1 MFFKTKEIRVIVFI
15 LWEMRLWNEI
25 YQKRLCL
32 NVRQSKFRM
41 RCEEAEVMNR
51 GFNES
56 EILSTKSVKLAAA
69 FDHKNDAIHAAAE
82 LLVQVGAV
90 DKSYLAS
97 MLKREA
103 VTNTWLGNG
112 IAIPHGMVENRDL
125 IIRDAVAVIQI
136 PAGVDWC
143 DGNKARLVIAI
154 AACQD
159 CYREICKKLTLLL
172 FDKERLEA
180 LSTTADKQ
188 QIVTMLFSQDTK
200 RERAFI
206 GDLSVRQE
214 WTLDYPSGLHA
225 RPASLWVD
233 FAKKA
238 QGSIRIRHGQYTV
251 EMKNLVG
258 LLQLGAKNGD
268 VLIFSTDASEGVQ
281 LLKEAI
287 SVVKKVSISEKC
299 VMRETEAQTK
309 AFHGWYPRSMQK
321 GISGVGASPG
331 LALGKIFI
339 LRHDDISITDQPIS
353 FASGKA
359 CLENALT
366 KTKQK
371 MASIINDITARVGAD
386 SAAIFSA
393 QMVLLEDENLIAQV
407 CRFMAE
413 GHGVAWSWDKA
424 VRQFAGM
431 FSKVDNP
438 LLAARAVNLVDVGRR
453 VLGEINPSYRSF
465 FLNDIPRGVIL
476 VTDDLSPSDVAQLD
490 CTKVQGL
497 ATAWGGPLSHTA
509 ILARTLS
516 IPMVVAAGVDVLAI
530 EPDIQA
536 IIDGDNG
543 FIYPDPTSEDVEEA
557 EKRIS
562 IVVKKRDNRICVCR
576 LPVQTTDGQR
586 IRIMANVNYA
596 NQVPVALNL
605 GAEGVGLM
613 RTEFLFLESPH
624 IPDEDA
630 QFNVYRA
637 MTAAVGDKPLIIRA
651 LDIGGDKQVKH
662 LHLSKEDNPFL
673 GVRGTRLLLRR
684 RDLLVPQLRALYRA
698 AKEGGDL
705 WILFPMV
712 MSVSEI
718 VAMKKIAEEI
728 RNDIGAPKLKFGIM
742 IEVPA
747 AAIMAD
753 VLSAHV
759 DFFSIGTNDL
769 TQYTMAVDRQ
779 NPYLVSEAD
788 SLDPAVLRMIYHTIQ
803 GAAKHRCWV
812 SVCGGMAGDPFA
824 AMILT
829 GLGIHELSM
838 ISCDISSVKACLQA
852 HSFEDMKVLAKKAL
866 QCETARAV
874 RALSNDVR

>member
-1 MFFKTKEIRVIVFI
+1 MIK
-15 LWEMRLWNEI
+15 
-25 YQKRLCL
+25 
-32 NVRQSKFRM
+32 
-41 RCEEAEVMNR
+41 CEEAEAINTD
-51 GFNES
+51 FNES
-56 EILSTKSVKLAAA
+56 EILSIKSVQLAAT

-82 LLVQVGAV
+82 LLMQVGAV
-90 DKSYLAS
+90 DQCYLES

-103 VTNTWLGNG
+103 ITNTWFGNG
-112 IAIPHGMVENRDL
+112 IAIPHGMFENRDL
-125 IIRDAVAVIQI
+125 VIREAVAVIQI
-136 PAGVDWC
+136 PRGVEWR

-154 AACQD
+154 AACPD
-159 CYREICKKLTLLL
+159 RYKEICKQLTDLL

-180 LSTTADKQ
+180 LLTTADKQ
-188 QIVTMLFSQDTK
+188 QIVKTLLSQDMEIGK
-200 RERAFI
+200 AFI
-206 GDLSVRQE
+206 GDLSVCQE

-233 FAKKA
+233 FAKKV
-238 QGSIRIRHGQYTV
+238 QSSIRVRHGQYVV

-268 VLIFSTDASEGVQ
+268 VLIFSTDAAEGMQ
-281 LLKEAI
+281 LLKDAI
-287 SVVKKVSISEKC
+287 SVVEKVSISEKC
-299 VMRETEAQTK
+299 AMREMETQTK
-309 AFHGWYPRSMQK
+309 AFHGWYPRFRQK
-321 GISGVGASPG
+321 SISGIGASSG
-331 LALGKIFI
+331 LAFGKIFI
-339 LRHDDISITDQPIS
+339 LRQNDVSIMDQPIG
-353 FASGKA
+353 FAAGTA
-359 CLENALT
+359 CLENALI
-366 KTKQK
+366 KTKHK
-371 MASIINDITARVGAD
+371 MASVIADITARMGAD
-386 SAAIFSA
+386 AAAIFSA
-393 QMVLLEDENLIAQV
+393 QMGLLEDENLIAQT
-407 CRFMAE
+407 CRFIAE
-413 GHGVAWSWDKA
+413 GHGVAWSWDRA
-424 VRQFAGM
+424 VRQFVDM

-438 LLAARAVNLVDVGRR
+438 LLAARAVNLIDVGRR

-465 FLNDIPRGVIL
+465 FLNDIPRDVIL

-497 ATAWGGPLSHTA
+497 ATVWGGPLSHTA
-509 ILARTLS
+509 ILARTLG
-516 IPMVVAAGVDVLAI
+516 IPMVVATGVDILAVGCYV
-530 EPDIQA
+530 QA

-543 FIYPDPTSEDVEEA
+543 LIYLDPTPEDIEDAQRQMSLVTR
-557 EKRIS
+557 KRENEI
-562 IVVKKRDNRICVCR
+562 REYR

-613 RTEFLFLESPH
+613 RTEFLFLDSPH
-624 IPDEDA
+624 IPDEEA
-630 QFNVYRA
+630 QFDVYRA
-637 MTAAVGDKPLIIRA
+637 MIAAVGDKPLIIRA
-651 LDIGGDKQVKH
+651 LDIGGDKQVTH

-718 VAMKKIAEEI
+718 FAIKKITEEI
-728 RNDIGAPKLKFGIM
+728 QSDIGAPKLKLGIM

-753 VLSAHV
+753 VLGAYV

-769 TQYTMAVDRQ
+769 MQYTMAVDRQ

-788 SLDPAVLRMIYHTIQ
+788 SLDPAVLRMIYQTIQ
-803 GAAKHRCWV
+803 GAAKHECWV
-812 SVCGGMAGDPFA
+812 SVCGGMAADPFA

-838 ISCDISSVKACLQA
+838 ISSDISSVKACLQA
-852 HSFEDMKVLAKKAL
+852 HSFEDMKILAKKAL
-866 QCETARAV
+866 QCETASAV
-874 RALSNDVR
+874 RALGNDIR

>member
-1 MFFKTKEIRVIVFI
+1 
-15 LWEMRLWNEI
+15 
-25 YQKRLCL
+25 
-32 NVRQSKFRM
+32 
-41 RCEEAEVMNR
+41 MNT
-51 GFNES
+51 GFNEI
-56 EILSTKSVKLAAA
+56 EILSIRSVKLAAA

-82 LLVQVGAV
+82 LLVQIGAV
-90 DKSYLAS
+90 DKCYLAS

-125 IIRDAVAVIQI
+125 IIRDAVAVVQI
-136 PAGVDWC
+136 PAGVEWR

-154 AACQD
+154 AACPD
-159 CYREICKKLTLLL
+159 RYIEICKKLMRLL
-172 FDKERLEA
+172 FNKEQLEA
-180 LSTTADKQ
+180 LSTTADRQ
-188 QIVTMLFSQDTK
+188 QIVTTLFGQDQDTESG
-200 RERAFI
+200 RTFI
-206 GDLSVRQE
+206 GDLSVCQE

-238 QGSIRIRHGQYTV
+238 QSSIRVRRGQYAV

-268 VLIFSTDASEGVQ
+268 VLIFSTDALEGAQ
-281 LLKEAI
+281 LLEEAI

-299 VMRETEAQTK
+299 VIREMEAQTK
-309 AFHGWYPRSMQK
+309 TFHSWYPRSGQRGLS
-321 GISGVGASPG
+321 GIGVSPG
-331 LALGKIFI
+331 LALGKIFV
-339 LRHDDISITDQPIS
+339 LRQNDISITDQPTG
-353 FASGKA
+353 FVAGTV

-366 KTKQK
+366 KTKHK
-371 MASIINDITARVGAD
+371 MASIIDDITARMGAD

-393 QMVLLEDENLIAQV
+393 QMVLLEDENLIAQA

-413 GHGVAWSWDKA
+413 GHGVAWSWDRA
-424 VRQFAGM
+424 VRQFADM
-431 FSKVDNP
+431 LSKVDNP

-465 FLNDIPRGVIL
+465 FLNDIPPEVIL

-490 CTKVQGL
+490 CTKVHGL

-509 ILARTLS
+509 ILARTLG

-530 EPDIQA
+530 ERDIQA

-543 FIYPDPTSEDVEEA
+543 FIYLHPTLEDMEEA
-557 EKRIS
+557 QKQMS
-562 IVVKKRDNRICVCR
+562 IVAQKRDSGVCACR

-596 NQVPVALNL
+596 NQVPVALDL

-613 RTEFLFLESPH
+613 RTEFLFIDSPN

-630 QFNVYRA
+630 QLDVYRA
-637 MTAAVGDKPLIIRA
+637 MIAAVGGDKPLIIRA
-651 LDIGGDKQVKH
+651 LDIGGDKQVTH
-662 LHLSKEDNPFL
+662 LHLSKENNPFL

-718 VAMKKIAEEI
+718 FAMKKIAEEI
-728 RNDIGAPKLKFGIM
+728 QNDIGAPKLKFGIM

-753 VLSAHV
+753 ILSAHV

-779 NPYLVSEAD
+779 NPHLVSEAD
-788 SLDPAVLRMIYHTIQ
+788 SLDPAVLRMINYTIQ
-803 GAAKHRCWV
+803 GAAKHKCWV

-852 HSFEDMKVLAKKAL
+852 HSFEDMKILAKKAL
-866 QCETARAV
+866 QCETAGAV
-874 RALSNDVR
+874 RALRNDIR

>member
-1 MFFKTKEIRVIVFI
+1 MMKCKEV
-15 LWEMRLWNEI
+15 
-25 YQKRLCL
+25 
-32 NVRQSKFRM
+32 
-41 RCEEAEVMNR
+41 EAMNTD
-51 GFNES
+51 FNES
-56 EILSTKSVKLAAA
+56 EILSIGSVQLAAT

-82 LLVQVGAV
+82 LLVQIGAV
-90 DKSYLAS
+90 NKCYLAS
-97 MLKREA
+97 MLQREA
-103 VTNTWLGNG
+103 ITNTWLGNG
-112 IAIPHGMVENRDL
+112 IAIPHGMIENRDL

-136 PAGVDWC
+136 PAGVEWWDEK
-143 DGNKARLVIAI
+143 KAYLVIAI
-154 AACQD
+154 AASPD
-159 CYREICKKLTLLL
+159 RYREICKKLTHLL

-188 QIVTMLFSQDTK
+188 QIVKTLFGQDMKMGKT
-200 RERAFI
+200 FI
-206 GDLSVRQE
+206 GDLSVSQE

-233 FAKKA
+233 FAKKV
-238 QGSIRIRHGQYTV
+238 QSSIRIRHGQYTV

-268 VLIFSTDASEGVQ
+268 VLIFSTDAVEGVQ
-281 LLKEAI
+281 LLKDAI
-287 SVVKKVSISEKC
+287 SVAKKVSISEKC
-299 VMRETEAQTK
+299 MMREMETQTK
-309 AFHGWYPRSMQK
+309 AFHGWYPCSGQK
-321 GISGVGASPG
+321 GISGVGASSG
-331 LALGKIFI
+331 LALGKIFV
-339 LRHDDISITDQPIS
+339 LRQNNITITDQPID
-353 FASGKA
+353 FAIGTA
-359 CLENALT
+359 CLESALT
-366 KTKQK
+366 KTKHK
-371 MASIINDITARVGAD
+371 MASVIADITARMGAD

-393 QMVLLEDENLIAQV
+393 QMVLLEDENLIAQA

-413 GHGVAWSWDKA
+413 GHGVAWSWDRA
-424 VRQFAGM
+424 VRQFADM
-431 FSKVDNP
+431 FSNLDNP

-465 FLNDIPRGVIL
+465 FLDDIPYGIIL

-509 ILARTLS
+509 ILARTLG
-516 IPMVVAAGVDVLAI
+516 IPMVVATGADILAV
-530 EPDIQA
+530 ECNVQA

-543 FIYPDPTSEDVEEA
+543 FIYLDPAPEDVEDA
-557 EKRIS
+557 QKQMRI
-562 IVVKKRDNRICVCR
+562 VAQKRDSEIRVCR
-576 LPVQTTDGQR
+576 LPVQTADGQR

-596 NQVPVALNL
+596 HQVPVALDF
-605 GAEGVGLM
+605 GAEGIGLM
-613 RTEFLFLESPH
+613 RTEFLFLDSPH
-624 IPDEDA
+624 IPDEEV
-630 QFNVYRA
+630 QFDVYRT
-637 MTAAVGDKPLIIRA
+637 MIAAVGDKPLIIRA
-651 LDIGGDKQVKH
+651 LDIGGDKQVTH
-662 LHLSKEDNPFL
+662 LHLSQEDNPFL

-718 VAMKKIAEEI
+718 FAIKKITEEI
-728 RNDIGAPKLKFGIM
+728 RNDIDAPKLKLGIM

-753 VLSAHV
+753 VLSGYV

-788 SLDPAVLRMIYHTIQ
+788 SLDPAVLRMIYQTIQ
-803 GAAKHRCWV
+803 GAEKHKCWV
-812 SVCGGMAGDPFA
+812 SVCGDMAGDPFA

-829 GLGIHELSM
+829 GMGINELSM

-852 HSFEDMKVLAKKAL
+852 HSFEDMKILAKKAL

-874 RALSNDVR
+874 RALSNDIKG

>member
-1 MFFKTKEIRVIVFI
+1 
-15 LWEMRLWNEI
+15 
-25 YQKRLCL
+25 
-32 NVRQSKFRM
+32 
-41 RCEEAEVMNR
+41 MNTD
-51 GFNES
+51 FNEDA
-56 EILSTKSVKLAAA
+56 ILSVKSVQLAAA
-69 FDHKNDAIHAAAE
+69 FDHKDDVIRAAVE

-90 DKSYLAS
+90 DKRYLAS
-97 MLKREA
+97 MLQHE
-103 VTNTWLGNG
+103 VIMNTWLGNG
-112 IAIPHGMVENRDL
+112 IAIPHGMVENSHL
-125 IIRDAVAVIQI
+125 IMRDAVAVIQI
-136 PAGVDWC
+136 PAGVEWRK
-143 DGNKARLVIAI
+143 GKKAHLVIAI
-154 AACQD
+154 AACPD
-159 CYREICKKLTLLL
+159 RYREICRQLTLLL

-180 LSTTADKQ
+180 LSTTTDKQ
-188 QIVTMLFSQDTK
+188 QIVTTLFGQDIKMGKT
-200 RERAFI
+200 FI
-206 GDLSVRQE
+206 GDLSVCQE

-225 RPASLWVD
+225 RPASLWAD

-238 QGSIRIRHGQYTV
+238 QSSIRVRHGQYAV

-268 VLIFSTDASEGVQ
+268 VLIFSTDAVEGAQ
-281 LLKEAI
+281 LLNDAI
-287 SVVKKVSISEKC
+287 SVAKKVSISEKC
-299 VMRETEAQTK
+299 MMREIESQSK
-309 AFHGWYPRSMQK
+309 IFHSWYPCSGQK
-321 GISGVGASPG
+321 GISGVGASSG
-331 LALGKIFI
+331 LALGKIFVV
-339 LRHDDISITDQPIS
+339 RQNNISITDQPVD
-353 FASGKA
+353 FAIGTA

-366 KTKQK
+366 KTKHK
-371 MASIINDITARVGAD
+371 MASVITDITTRMGAD

-393 QMVLLEDENLIAQV
+393 QMVLLEDENLIAQAF
-407 CRFMAE
+407 RFIAE
-413 GHGVAWSWDKA
+413 GHGVAWSWDRA
-424 VRQFAGM
+424 VRQFADM
-431 FSKVDNP
+431 FSKVDNA
-438 LLAARAVNLVDVGRR
+438 LLAARAMNLIDVGRR
-453 VLGEINPSYRSF
+453 VLGEINPSYRTF
-465 FLNDIPRGVIL
+465 YLNDIPRGIIL

-497 ATAWGGPLSHTA
+497 ATVWGGPLSHTA
-509 ILARTLS
+509 ILARTLGL
-516 IPMVVAAGVDVLAI
+516 PMIVAMGADVLSL
-530 EPDIQA
+530 ECDVQA

-543 FIYPDPTSEDVEEA
+543 FIYLNPVPEDVEDVQRQMSIVTQKRDS
-557 EKRIS
+557 EKR
-562 IVVKKRDNRICVCR
+562 VWR

-596 NQVPVALNL
+596 HQVPFALDL

-624 IPDEDA
+624 IPSEEA
-630 QFNVYRA
+630 QFDVYRA
-637 MTAAVGDKPLIIRA
+637 MIAAVGDKPLIIRA
-651 LDIGGDKQVKH
+651 LDIGGDKQVTH

-718 VAMKKIAEEI
+718 FAMKKIMEEI
-728 RNDIGAPKLKFGIM
+728 RNDIGAPKLKLGIM

-753 VLSAHV
+753 ILSAHV

-788 SLDPAVLRMIYHTIQ
+788 SLDPAVLRMIHYTIQ
-803 GAAKHRCWV
+803 GAEKNNCWV

-829 GLGIHELSM
+829 GLGINELSM
-838 ISCDISSVKACLQA
+838 ISSDIFSVKSCLQT
-852 HSFEDMKVLAKKAL
+852 HSFADMKILAKKAL
-866 QCETARAV
+866 QCETVHAV
-874 RALSNDVR
+874 RALSNDIETLR

>member
-1 MFFKTKEIRVIVFI
+1 
-15 LWEMRLWNEI
+15 
-25 YQKRLCL
+25 
-32 NVRQSKFRM
+32 
-41 RCEEAEVMNR
+41 MNR
-51 GFNES
+51 DFNES
-56 EILSTKSVKLAAA
+56 AILSTNSVKLAAA
-69 FDHKNDAIHAAAE
+69 FDHKNDVIHAAAE
-82 LLVQVGAV
+82 LLVQIGAV

-125 IIRDAVAVIQI
+125 IIKDAVAVIQI
-136 PAGVDWC
+136 PTGVDWC

-159 CYREICKKLTLLL
+159 LYREICKKLTLLL
-172 FDKERLEA
+172 FDKERLEV

-188 QIVTMLFSQDTK
+188 QIITMLFGQDTK
-200 RERAFI
+200 KGTTFF
-206 GDLSVRQE
+206 GDLSVCQE

-238 QGSIRIRHGQYTV
+238 RSSIRVRHGQYTV

-299 VMRETEAQTK
+299 MMRGIKAQTK
-309 AFHGWYPRSMQK
+309 VFHGWYPRFMQK
-321 GISGVGASPG
+321 SISGVGASPG
-331 LALGKIFI
+331 LALGKIFV
-339 LRHDDISITDQPIS
+339 LKQNDISITDQPIS

-366 KTKQK
+366 KTKHK
-371 MASIINDITARVGAD
+371 MISIINDITARMGAD

-393 QMVLLEDENLIAQV
+393 QMVLLEDENLIALA

-413 GHGVAWSWDKA
+413 GHGVAWSWDSA
-424 VRQFAGM
+424 IRQFTDRL
-431 FSKVDNP
+431 SKGDNP

-465 FLNDIPRGVIL
+465 FLNDIPHGVIL

-490 CTKVQGL
+490 CKKVRGL

-509 ILARTLS
+509 ILARTLG
-516 IPMVVAAGVDVLAI
+516 IPMVVAAGLDILAI
-530 EPDIQA
+530 EPDIQV

-543 FIYPDPTSEDVEEA
+543 FVYPDPIPEDVEEA
-557 EKRIS
+557 EKQIS
-562 IVVKKRDNRICVCR
+562 IAVQKRDSNVCK

-596 NQVPVALNL
+596 NQVPFALDL
-605 GAEGVGLM
+605 GAEGIGLM
-613 RTEFLFLESPH
+613 RTEFLFLESPR

-630 QFNVYRA
+630 QFDVYRA
-637 MTAAVGDKPLIIRA
+637 MITAVGDKPLIIRA

-662 LHLSKEDNPFL
+662 LHLSQEDNPFL

-712 MSVSEI
+712 MSVSE
-718 VAMKKIAEEI
+718 VFAMKKIAEEI

-753 VLSAHV
+753 ILSAHV

-803 GAAKHRCWV
+803 GAAKHGCWV

-838 ISCDISSVKACLQA
+838 ISCDISSVRACLQA
-852 HSFEDMKVLAKKAL
+852 HSFGDMRILAKKAL

-874 RALSNDVR
+874 RALSNDIR

>member
-1 MFFKTKEIRVIVFI
+1 
-15 LWEMRLWNEI
+15 
-25 YQKRLCL
+25 
-32 NVRQSKFRM
+32 M
-41 RCEEAEVMNR
+41 RCEEVEAMNTD
-51 GFNES
+51 FNES
-56 EILSTKSVKLAAA
+56 EILSIRSVQLAAA
-69 FDHKNDAIHAAAE
+69 FNHKNDAIHAAAE
-82 LLVQVGAV
+82 LLVQIGAV

-103 VTNTWLGNG
+103 ITNTWLGNG
-112 IAIPHGMVENRDL
+112 IAIPHGMVESRNL

-136 PAGVDWC
+136 PAGVEWRE
-143 DGNKARLVIAI
+143 GNKARLVIAI
-154 AACQD
+154 AACPD
-159 CYREICKKLTLLL
+159 RYREICKQLTCLL

-180 LSTTADKQ
+180 LLTTADKQ
-188 QIVTMLFSQDTK
+188 QIVTTLFGQDMKMGKT
-200 RERAFI
+200 FI
-206 GDLSVRQE
+206 GDLSVCQE
-214 WTLDYPSGLHA
+214 WILDYPSGLHA

-238 QGSIRIRHGQYTV
+238 QSSIRVRHGQYAV

-268 VLIFSTDASEGVQ
+268 VLIFSTDAAEGAR
-281 LLKEAI
+281 LLKDAI
-287 SVVKKVSISEKC
+287 SVVKKVSVSEKC
-299 VMRETEAQTK
+299 VMRRIESQTK
-309 AFHGWYPRSMQK
+309 TFHGWYPRYRQK
-321 GISGVGASPG
+321 SISGVGASSG
-331 LALGKIFI
+331 LALGKIFV
-339 LRHDDISITDQPIS
+339 LKQNNISIIDQPTD
-353 FASGKA
+353 FAVGA
-359 CLENALT
+359 TCLESALT

-371 MASIINDITARVGAD
+371 MSLVIADITARMGAD

-393 QMVLLEDENLIAQV
+393 QMVLLEDEDLIAQV
-407 CRFMAE
+407 FRFMAE
-413 GHGVAWSWDKA
+413 GHGVAWSWDRA
-424 VRQFAGM
+424 VRQFADM

-438 LLAARAVNLVDVGRR
+438 LLAARAVNLIDVGRR

-465 FLNDIPRGVIL
+465 FLNDIPHGIIL

-490 CTKVQGL
+490 CTKVYGL

-509 ILARTLS
+509 ILARTLG
-516 IPMVVAAGVDVLAI
+516 IPMVVATGVDVLAV
-530 EPDIQA
+530 ECDVQA

-543 FIYPDPTSEDVEEA
+543 YIYLDPASEDIENA
-557 EKRIS
+557 QRQIS
-562 IVVKKRDNRICVCR
+562 IVAQKRNSEIRMCR

-586 IRIMANVNYA
+586 IRIMANVNYT
-596 NQVPVALNL
+596 NQVPVALDF
-605 GAEGVGLM
+605 GAEGIGLM
-613 RTEFLFLESPH
+613 RTEFLFLDGPH
-624 IPDEDA
+624 IPDEEA
-630 QFNVYRA
+630 QFDVYCA
-637 MTAAVGDKPLIIRA
+637 MITAVRGKPLIIRA
-651 LDIGGDKQVKH
+651 LDIGGDKQVTH
-662 LHLSKEDNPFL
+662 LRLSKEDNPFL

-684 RDLLVPQLRALYRA
+684 RDLLIPQLRALYRA

-705 WILFPMV
+705 WILFPMI

-718 VAMKKIAEEI
+718 FAIKKIAEEI
-728 RNDIGAPKLKFGIM
+728 RNDIGAPKLKLGVM

-753 VLSAHV
+753 VLSAYV

-788 SLDPAVLRMIYHTIQ
+788 SLDPAVLRMIHQTIQ
-803 GAAKHRCWV
+803 GAEKHKRWV

-829 GLGIHELSM
+829 GLGINELSM

-852 HSFEDMKVLAKKAL
+852 HSIEDMKILAKKAL

-874 RALSNDVR
+874 RALSNNIK

>member
-1 MFFKTKEIRVIVFI
+1 MIKGK
-15 LWEMRLWNEI
+15 
-25 YQKRLCL
+25 
-32 NVRQSKFRM
+32 
-41 RCEEAEVMNR
+41 EAEAMNADS
-51 GFNES
+51 NDI
-56 EILSTKSVKLAAA
+56 EILSIRSVQLAAA

-90 DKSYLAS
+90 EKCYLTS

-103 VTNTWLGNG
+103 ITNTWFGNG

-125 IIRDAVAVIQI
+125 IIRDAVAVVQI
-136 PAGVDWC
+136 PAGVEWR

-154 AACQD
+154 AARPD
-159 CYREICKKLTLLL
+159 RYIEICKKLTCLL

-188 QIVTMLFSQDTK
+188 QIVTTLFGQNVET
-200 RERAFI
+200 ERSFK
-206 GDLSVRQE
+206 GDLSVRQK

-238 QGSIRIRHGQYTV
+238 QNSIRVRHGQYTV

-268 VLIFSTDASEGVQ
+268 VLIFSTDAVGGVQ
-281 LLKEAI
+281 LLKDAI
-287 SVVKKVSISEKC
+287 SVAKEVSISEKF
-299 VMRETEAQTK
+299 VMKEMEAQTK
-309 AFHGWYPRSMQK
+309 IFHSWHPRLGQK
-321 GISGVGASPG
+321 SISGIGASPG
-331 LALGKIFI
+331 LGLGRVFV
-339 LRHDDISITDQPIS
+339 LRQNAISIIDQPID
-353 FASGKA
+353 FAVGVA

-366 KTKQK
+366 KTKHK
-371 MASIINDITARVGAD
+371 MALVIDDITERMGAD
-386 SAAIFSA
+386 AAAIFSA
-393 QMVLLEDENLIAQV
+393 QMVLLEDENLIAQA
-407 CRFMAE
+407 CRFIAE
-413 GHGVAWSWDKA
+413 GHGVAWSWDSA
-424 VRQFAGM
+424 VRQFTNM
-431 FSKVDNP
+431 LSKIDNP

-453 VLGEINPSYRSF
+453 VLSEINPSYSSF
-465 FLNDIPRGVIL
+465 FLDDIPRGVIL
-476 VTDDLSPSDVAQLD
+476 VTDDLSPSDAAQID

-497 ATAWGGPLSHTA
+497 VTAWGGPLSHTA
-509 ILARTLS
+509 ILARTLG
-516 IPMVVAAGVDVLAI
+516 IPMVVAAGTDILTVDGN
-530 EPDIQA
+530 IQA

-543 FIYPDPTSEDVEEA
+543 FIYFDPSSEDIEDA
-557 EKRIS
+557 QRQIS
-562 IVVKKRDNRICVCR
+562 IVAQKRSNEIYVSR
-576 LPVQTTDGQR
+576 LPVQTTDGQK

-596 NQVPVALNL
+596 SQIPIALDL

-613 RTEFLFLESPH
+613 RTEFLFLDSPRV
-624 IPDEDA
+624 PDENA
-630 QFNVYRA
+630 QFDIYRA
-637 MTAAVGDKPLIIRA
+637 MIADVGDKPLIIRA
-651 LDIGGDKQVKH
+651 LDIGGDKQVTH
-662 LHLSKEDNPFL
+662 LHLSKENNPFL

-705 WILFPMV
+705 WLLFPMI

-718 VAMKKIAEEI
+718 FSMKKIAEEI

-753 VLSAHV
+753 VLSAYV

-769 TQYTMAVDRQ
+769 TQYTMAVDRK

-788 SLDPAVLRMIYHTIQ
+788 NLDPAVLRMISQTIK
-803 GAAKHRCWV
+803 GAAKHECWV

-829 GLGIHELSM
+829 GLGINELSV
-838 ISCDISSVKACLQA
+838 IPCDISSVKACLQS
-852 HSFEDMKVLAKKAL
+852 HSFEDMKILAEKAL

-874 RALSNDVR
+874 RALSGDIK